1 MSCHLCLQ
9 VWEAAVVV
17 FPQKESQTL
26 QHSLSSL
33 LFQAMLVMIS
43 QELRRFDKRVILEPG
58 NRKKYYHN
66 QHAVHKRSACK
77 VSVSVICSAF
87 RFSTNVGVRLGER
100 SLRPSSLLWGRR
112 RSSNSSLALR
122 WADICDK
129 RSSEKWYMKEKK
141 KDKAGAEMVFTPCRR
156 KSSHLK
162 QLVCTFNS
170 ESLLQHLSSDFI
182 FWELFSILRL
192 KICQHIW
199 ISLTSVQTC
208 TQLLTLISL
217 ELLSWWLN
225 YYDCL
230 TNKSKFKHQ
239 KTRE

>member
-1 MSCHLCLQ
+1 
-9 VWEAAVVV
+9 
-17 FPQKESQTL
+17 
-26 QHSLSSL
+26 
-33 LFQAMLVMIS
+33 MLVMIS
-43 QELRRFDKRVILEPG
+43 QELRRLDKRVILEPG
-58 NRKKYYHN
+58 YRKKYYHN

-77 VSVSVICSAF
+77 VSISVICSAF

-100 SLRPSSLLWGRR
+100 SL

-141 KDKAGAEMVFTPCRR
+141 TDKAGAEMVFTPCRR

-162 QLVCTFNS
+162 QLFCTFNS

-182 FWELFSILRL
+182 FWELFSILLL
-192 KICQHIW
+192 KICQRIW

-239 KTRE
+239 KTREYCHSLTGASSTI